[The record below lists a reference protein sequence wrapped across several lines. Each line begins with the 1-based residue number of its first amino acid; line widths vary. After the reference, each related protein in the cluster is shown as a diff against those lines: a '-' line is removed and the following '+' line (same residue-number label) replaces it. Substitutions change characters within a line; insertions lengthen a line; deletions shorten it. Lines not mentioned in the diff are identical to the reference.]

1 MGLLDNQ
8 VDREYYQGSDHG
20 NYQFISLDDII
31 TQFQIAYVG
40 EDKIISK
47 MKRVDIAFHAQRAL
61 QELSFDTFK
70 STKAHEIEL
79 PPSLIMTLPRDY
91 VNYTKVSTVDSAG
104 IKHLLYPTSATSNPF
119 HIKQLD
125 DGLYSFIK
133 GEQLIKNGKFTDSL
147 TYPWY
152 TVPASANISGAW
164 GNTDTTATFT
174 LANGSLS
181 QIRWKYD
188 SVGIV
193 DGKLTFSSH
202 WNNDRGVLGWGRKYG
217 SWQKIDTSNY
227 DLIDLSAT
235 GTSAAVIE
243 DNTKVACDAGIL
255 RLGISS
261 KDPYMINGN
270 PFGSTPFGIGLA
282 TANKSIQEK
291 EHLDLG
297 YIEWKDG
304 ATSSR
309 TLEDVD
315 VSAYREVWIWVQSHA
330 PWKAHAA
337 SSDAA
342 AIFTASYDNS
352 GEEAVWSVNGFTPT
366 GWSNLDAQGVEIPVG
381 KVALGTPAVGQ
392 PLIARYQDTESGVW
406 VEIPGLDP
414 VPNNVTF
421 QDPSIN
427 SIDNISVTSSS
438 IPLSLRGTA
447 DGKSTAQS
455 NYNSSTPS
463 ENNNN
468 NYQNDIYWPMD
479 GSRIGLDPSHAQANG
494 SFYIDNRLGKI
505 NFSSNISGKTVIL
518 DYISDSL
525 GTDREMQVHKFAEEA
540 MYKWMAHAILATR
553 TNVQEYI
560 INRFKKE
567 RFAAVRTAKL
577 RLSNIKLEEIT
588 QILRGKSK
596 QIKH

>member
-1 MGLLDNQ
+1 MGLLDGQ

-20 NYQFISLDDII
+20 NYQFTSLDDII

-47 MKRVDIAFHAQRAL
+47 IKRADIAFHAQRAL

-133 GEQLIKNGKFTDSL
+133 GEQLISNGEFTDSL

-152 TVPASANISGAW
+152 TVPASANKSGVW
-164 GNTDTTATFT
+164 GDTDATAMH
-174 LANGSLS
+174 LQPNGSYS
-181 QIRWKYD
+181 QIKWKYD

-202 WNNDRGVLGWGRKYG
+202 WNNDRGTIGWGRKYG

-243 DNTKVACDAGIL
+243 DSSIACDAGIL

-270 PFGSTPFGIGLA
+270 PFSSTPFGIGLA
-282 TANKSIQEK
+282 SANKSIQEK

-304 ATSSR
+304 VTSSR
-309 TLEDVD
+309 ILEDVD
-315 VSAYREVWIWVQSHA
+315 VSAYSEVWIWVQSHA

-337 SSDAA
+337 SLSSA
-342 AIFTASYDNS
+342 AIFTASLDNS
-352 GEEAVWSVNGFTPT
+352 GVAATWSSGGFIPT
-366 GWSNLDAQGVEIPVG
+366 GYTATVG
-381 KVALGTPAVGQ
+381 DSDQPGTPASGSA
-392 PLIARYQDTESGVW
+392 LIARYQDTVSGAW

-438 IPLSLRGTA
+438 VPLSLRGTA

-468 NYQNDIYWPMD
+468 NYQTDNYWPMD

-525 GTDREMQVHKFAEEA
+525 GTDDEMQVHKFAEEA
-540 MYKWMAHAILATR
+540 MYKWIAHAILATR
-553 TNVQEYI
+553 ANVQEYI

-596 QIKH
+596 QLKH